1 MKITHNKHPNFNRFE
16 IIRYDDKQKKG
27 RYNRKPGRANV
38 VTYISTLR
46 NNHIRPLKQVT
57 L

>member
-1 MKITHNKHPNFNRFE
+1 MKIIHNKHPNFNRFE

-38 VTYISTLR
+38 VT
-46 NNHIRPLKQVT
+46 
-57 L
+57 